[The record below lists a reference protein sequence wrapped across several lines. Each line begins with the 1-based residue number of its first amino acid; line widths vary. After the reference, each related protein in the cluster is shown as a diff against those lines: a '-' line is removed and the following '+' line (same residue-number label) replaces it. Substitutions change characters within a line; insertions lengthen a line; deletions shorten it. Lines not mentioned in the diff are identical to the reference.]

1 MLCFPTF
8 GHASLPTF
16 FFFII
21 YLFVVASLLHEGFLE
36 LREAGATLRCCVK
49 TSHCGGFPCCRAQAV
64 GAWASVVAAHGL
76 TCPMVRGIVP
86 KQGSNLCPLHWQ
98 GEFLSTGPPG
108 KSPYSP
114 FILFLD
120 LIVLI
125 DSTPQPPHPAVLMTF
140 PTHNQT
146 VSPLSPVG
154 HRARLSQP

>member
-1 MLCFPTF
+1 MLP
-8 GHASLPTF
+8 SQPF

-36 LREAGATLRCCVK
+36 LREAGATLRCRAK
-49 TSHCGGFPCCRAQAV
+49 TSHCGGFPCCRAQAI

-76 TCPMVRGIVP
+76 TCPTVCGIVL

-98 GEFLSTGPPG
+98 GEVLSTGPPG
-108 KSPYSP
+108 KSPCSP

-154 HRARLSQP
+154 HRTRLLSQP